1 MPRACI
7 DSILSAARCSAEP
20 LSARAVSTLSA
31 SVSSA
36 EAAPSRV
43 FSISVE
49 ALSAAFWPAASM
61 RSATSCSF
69 AEAGV
74 SGVRGSLSLNIW
86 ISLSEGG

>member
-1 MPRACI
+1 MFSPRRNAI
-7 DSILSAARCSAEP
+7 TRCAESRHTP
-20 LSARAVSTLSA
+20 TRST

-61 RSATSCSF
+61 RSATSCSL
-69 AEAGV
+69 AEAVV